1 MELKKERG
9 DHEEDDVGIE
19 RTTHDNAEAKTHVEE
34 IKSERVDDERGHK
47 PA

>member
-19 RTTHDNAEAKTHVEE
+19 RTTHDNAEAKTC
-34 IKSERVDDERGHK
+34 RGNQK
-47 PA
+47 RKGRR

>member
-9 DHEEDDVGIE
+9 DHEEDGIKVE
-19 RTTHDNAEAKTHVEE
+19 RTTHDNAETKPHVEE
-34 IKSERVDDERGHK
+34 IKIEKIEDERGHK